1 MHFKNTSV
9 LITLKRIRILAEI
22 IDLVIRNLL
31 SFLFQEL
38 LRKNLSDTTSVLIL
52 PDINSSTMSTI
63 LDYIY
68 TGTTV
73 VYSHALDEF
82 LSVAKFLEI
91 AIDSQSIENIFQNC
105 EFVKKHDNK
114 DLVDCSTK
122 TSVES
127 INKDDLGKQSDKMDT
142 SNEEESK
149 SELDTKTPEQ
159 KYSHIKHQKR
169 LPDLL
174 PIDAEIFRKNAHKRM
189 CNIVVPSPWC
199 QRDGRSFLGDP
210 RIMSLGSPDNE
221 VSQFMFIFQ
230 RFPTILNILKNLH
243 SNGFN

>member
-1 MHFKNTSV
+1 
-9 LITLKRIRILAEI
+9 
-22 IDLVIRNLL
+22 
-31 SFLFQEL
+31 
-38 LRKNLSDTTSVLIL
+38 
-52 PDINSSTMSTI
+52 MSTI

-91 AIDSQSIENIFQNC
+91 AVDRQSIENMLQNC
-105 EFVKKHDNK
+105 EFVKKHDDK

-127 INKDDLGKQSDKMDT
+127 VDKDDLGKQSTKMDT
-142 SNEEESK
+142 SNEE
-149 SELDTKTPEQ
+149 DTKTPEQ
-159 KYSHIKHQKR
+159 KYSHIKPQKR

-221 VSQFMFIFQ
+221 VSKYVENPITTPSA
-230 RFPTILNILKNLH
+230 RKTIWYRK
-243 SNGFN
+243 